1 MTHISTDYAFDT
13 GSYSREITTNSDEAQ
28 LWFDRGLMWTY
39 GFNHDEAESCFEKA
53 IVCDETC
60 AMAYWGLAYVKGPFI
75 NKTWDFFTNQER
87 GISLASCYE
96 LSQKALHY
104 SQNCTP
110 EEKAFINAITKRYS
124 STEADTLEVL
134 YSCNDS
140 YALAMRQAHYR
151 FPEDLD
157 IIALFAEAM
166 MIRTP
171 WRLWDIQTREPQE
184 GTDTLEIIAVLEKA
198 LELVEENNWQS
209 HAGIIHMYI
218 HAVEMSPNPEKAL
231 NVADQ
236 IRHVAPDVGHL
247 LHMPSHIDV
256 LCGHYFAAIEASRR
270 ATKAD
275 EKYIKQV
282 GPYGFYST
290 ACCHDYHLMM
300 FAAMQMG
307 NYRIAKEAVD
317 GIAKIV
323 SKDVLLNAA
332 TPYLSRTL
340 ENYLSTK
347 MHVEV
352 RFGMW
357 EKIIAQPAPDDAE
370 LYRLTTVMHHYAQ
383 GVAHAALG
391 NIQEAEEACKAFQN
405 AVQDIDPDRHYST
418 NKAVDVLA
426 VAREMLNGELE
437 YHKGNYDV
445 AFERLREAVYLND
458 NLAYTE
464 PWAWMHPPRHALAA
478 LLLEQ
483 GYVEEAEQVCR
494 ADLGLDASLSR
505 PTWHPNNVWMLHAY
519 LECLERLGKV
529 EEMPATKLQL
539 DFSLARADVEIT
551 SSCCCRKET
560 REVQTKTKTSC
571 CST

>member
-1 MTHISTDYAFDT
+1 MTNVSTIATNYAFDT
-13 GSYSREITTNSDEAQ
+13 GSYTRKITCNSDEAQ

-53 IVCDETC
+53 IACDESC
-60 AMAYWGLAYVKGPFI
+60 AMAYWGLAYVQGPFI
-75 NKTWDFFTNQER
+75 NKTWDFYTNQER
-87 GISLASCYE
+87 QVSLATCYE
-96 LSQKALHY
+96 LTQKAIQH
-104 SQNCTP
+104 SAECTP
-110 EEKAFINAITKRYS
+110 QEQALITAISKRYNCNDGDNLD
-124 STEADTLEVL
+124 AL
-134 YSCNDS
+134 YACNDS
-140 YALAMRQAHYR
+140 YALAMRQAYYR

-171 WRLWDIQTREPQE
+171 WRLWDLNTRLPQE
-184 GTDTLEIIAVLEKA
+184 GTDTLEIIEVLEKGLA
-198 LELVEENNWQS
+198 LVEQKEWQP
-209 HAGIIHMYI
+209 HVGIIHMYI
-218 HAVEMSPNPEKAL
+218 HAVEMSPTPEKAL
-231 NVADQ
+231 KYADQ
-236 IRHVAPDVGHL
+236 IRNMTPDVGHL

-275 EKYIKQV
+275 EKYLKQV

-300 FAAMQMG
+300 FAAMHMG
-307 NYRIAKEAVD
+307 NYRIAKEAVE
-317 GIAKIV
+317 GISNIV
-323 SKDVLLNAA
+323 TKDVLQNAK
-332 TPYLSRTL
+332 TPYLARTL
-340 ENYLSTK
+340 DNYLSTK

-357 EKIIAQPAPDDAE
+357 DKIIAEPAPDDSD
-370 LYRLTTVMHHYAQ
+370 LYYFSIIMHHYAQ

-391 NIQEAEEACKAFQN
+391 NIAEAEQACEVFES
-405 AVQDIDPDRHYST
+405 AVQKIDSDRHYST

-426 VAREMLNGELE
+426 VASEMLYGELE
-437 YHKGNYDV
+437 YHKGNHEV
-445 AFERLREAVYLND
+445 AFERLRQAVYLND

-483 GYVEEAEQVCR
+483 GQVEEAEQVCR

-519 LECLERLGKV
+519 LECLGKV
-529 EEMPATKLQL
+529 GEMPAIKLQL
-539 DFSLARADVEIT
+539 DFALARADVTIT
-551 SSCCCRKET
+551 SSCCCRTQTKET
-560 REVQTKTKTSC
+560 ANC
-571 CST
+571 YNG